1 MSKDRPGGI
10 KRRDFI
16 VGSTGLAVAAGL
28 GGCSDDGAAA
38 APVDAATS
46 GDAAAT
52 PDSGLVPDGTPPSPA
67 AVDNLRV
74 VYATDKAMIKKTP
87 TLWNYTTQNGAVD
100 AARVS
105 TNLDKMALAL
115 SRKTSIAGAWQTIF
129 SKPAARSWSDVKV
142 AIKVNCVDAACI
154 PRHAVV
160 AKVCQAMMSH
170 LGVKGSNICVYD
182 VNFTAHS
189 GHHPGIAKT
198 YAAYTSSY
206 PFPAGVMLSA
216 NCFTGK
222 KSTVAVP
229 GGTLSTVNCLAD
241 LVDGTVDILVNIAV
255 NKGHYQAGNV
265 TLCQKNHI
273 GSLKFFCPGKT
284 SAQQKNTYMTGS
296 AQDLVALNKSA
307 AIVGGTPVRQ
317 QLCIMDSLWG
327 MRTGP
332 VGGGITHEP
341 ATLVM
346 GRHGGAVDY
355 MTEMKVRAAM
365 MNCASTRQDDIK
377 LFITGY
383 GYSDA
388 ERLALTQKTPAQ
400 NNGRGWVNA
409 LA

>member
-1 MSKDRPGGI
+1 MNKKDRSPGI
-10 KRRDFI
+10 NRRDFI
-16 VGSTGLAVAAGL
+16 VSSTGLAITAGL
-28 GGCSDDGAAA
+28 GGCSDSAV
-38 APVDAATS
+38 AP
-46 GDAAAT
+46 GDAAGTT
-52 PDSGLVPDGTPPSPA
+52 PDSSLADSGLADGSPPAPA
-67 AVDNLRV
+67 ALDDLRV

-87 TLWNYTTQNGAVD
+87 TLWNYQSQNGAVD
-100 AARVS
+100 RARVS
-105 TNLDKMALAL
+105 SNLDRMAMSLAQ
-115 SRKTSIAGAWQTIF
+115 KPDAATAWQTIF
-129 SKPAARSWSDVKV
+129 SKPAARAWADVKV
-142 AIKVNCVDAACI
+142 AIKVNTVDAACI

-160 AKVCQAMMSH
+160 VKVCEALISH
-170 LGVKGSNICVYD
+170 VGVKGANICVYD
-182 VNFTAHS
+182 VDFTAHS
-189 GHHPGIAKT
+189 SHHPGIVKT
-198 YAAYTSSY
+198 YAANTSSY
-206 PFPAGVMLSA
+206 PFPAGVKLSA
-216 NCFTGK
+216 NCFSGK

-229 GGTLSTVNCLAD
+229 GGVLSTVDCLQD

-265 TLCQKNHI
+265 TLTQKNHI

-284 SAQQKNTYMTGS
+284 KAQGQGQYTQGS
-296 AQDLVALNKSA
+296 AADLVALNRSA

-317 QLCIMDSLWG
+317 QLCIVDSLWA

-355 MTEMKVRAAM
+355 LTEKKVRDKI
-365 MNCASTRQDDIK
+365 MNCPSSRQDDIN

-383 GYSDA
+383 GYTDA

-400 NNGRGWVNA
+400 NKGRGWVNA